1 MAKNRAFL
9 AIFLCF
15 LVRGDNFSRH
25 NLLRLKQK
33 TPKNKR
39 INNVKEHKFS
49 KTISS
54 MDGTKW
60 L

>member
-1 MAKNRAFL
+1 MAKNCTFL
-9 AIFLCF
+9 AVFVRF
-15 LVRGDNFSRH
+15 LVRGGQKTRH